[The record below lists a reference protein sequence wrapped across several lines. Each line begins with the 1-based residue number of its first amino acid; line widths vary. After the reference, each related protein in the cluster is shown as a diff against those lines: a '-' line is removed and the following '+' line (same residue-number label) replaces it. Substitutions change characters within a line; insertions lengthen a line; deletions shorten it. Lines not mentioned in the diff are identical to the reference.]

1 MIRGAGEGLMP
12 VFTDVEVEREAIV
25 DIAHLMAISARTAP
39 KARGVDNL
47 LTVVVTGK
55 EKDELAEAME
65 RKMKLKRNP
74 LAAFTRDA
82 DAVRKSPVVLLLGVK
97 GTSPKQP
104 ENPLNCGA
112 CGHETCAAFIKTEK
126 RRGEDFTGP
135 ICVFE
140 AIDLGI
146 AIGSAVKTASD
157 LNADNRLMYTL
168 GAAAKDLQLLD
179 ADVVIGI
186 PLSATGKNIYF
197 DRQ

>member
-1 MIRGAGEGLMP
+1 MP
-12 VFTDVEVEREAIV
+12 VFRNFEVERKGIV
-25 DIAHLMAISARTAP
+25 DVANLMAVSARTAP

-47 LTVVVTGK
+47 LTAVVTGK
-55 EKDELAEAME
+55 EKDELADAME
-65 RKMKLKRNP
+65 RKMEQKKNP
-74 LAAFTRDA
+74 LSAFKRDA
-82 DAVRKSPVVLLLGVK
+82 AAVRRSPVVLLLGVK
-97 GTSPKQP
+97 GTLPKNP

-112 CGHETCAAFIKTEK
+112 CGHETCAEFMKAEK

-157 LNADNRLMYTL
+157 MNVDNRLMYTL
-168 GAAAKDLQLLD
+168 GAAVKDRQLLD
-179 ADVVIGI
+179 ADVIIGV

-197 DRQ
+197 DRR